1 MSGAGP
7 LAGVR
12 VLDFSTT
19 FSGPYCT
26 LQLADLGADVIKVE
40 SPDGDITRRLGTSRS
55 PEMASVHIAANRNK
69 ASLSLDL
76 KSADSREPVR
86 SLIERADCLVHN
98 MRLDAAARL
107 GLDPDTALAANPRLV
122 HAAITGFG
130 SDGPYA
136 GKPAYDDT
144 IQAASGLAWLQSI
157 GRDDAYMATA
167 LADKVTGMAA
177 AQAITSALFWR
188 ERTGRGQAI
197 EVPMYETVVGFT
209 LMEQWGGRA
218 FVPPLGPTG
227 YARMRS
233 PHRRPYRTA
242 DGLISVVVY
251 HEGHWRRF
259 LGHIGQAA
267 LLDQERFR
275 TVEARN
281 DNIDELYALLAR
293 VLTERTTAEWL
304 KTFDEIDVP
313 AMPVRTL
320 DEVLDD
326 EHLRAVGLFHE
337 VEHPQEGTFL
347 VARHAARYSD
357 SPVAAPPE
365 QAPPDRL
372 GAGADA
378 VARWLED
385 P

>member
-1 MSGAGP
+1 MTGAGP

-55 PEMASVHIAANRNK
+55 PEMASVHVAANRNK

-76 KSADSREPVR
+76 KNAGSRALAR
-86 SLIERADCLVHN
+86 SLIERADCLIHN
-98 MRLDAAARL
+98 MRLDAAERL
-107 GLDPDTALAANPRLV
+107 GLDPATVLAANPRLV
-122 HAAITGFG
+122 HAAITGYG

-144 IQAASGLAWLQSI
+144 VQAASGLAWLQSL
-157 GRDDAYMATA
+157 GRADAYMATA
-167 LADKVTGMAA
+167 IADKVTGMAA
-177 AQAITSALFWR
+177 AQAVTSALFRR

-251 HEGHWRRF
+251 HGGHWRRF
-259 LGHIGQAA
+259 LEHIGRSH
-267 LLDQERFR
+267 LLNQERFR

-293 VLTERTTAEWL
+293 VLTGRTTAEWL

-326 EHLRAVGLFHE
+326 EHLRAVGFFHE
-337 VEHPQEGTFL
+337 VEHPQQGTFL
-347 VARHAARYSD
+347 VSRHATRYGD
-357 SPVAAPPE
+357 SPVATPPE

-372 GAGADA
+372 GAGGDA
-378 VARWLED
+378 VARWLAD